1 MAGVD
6 PETGIWDISI
16 AKKRHKTDYVLA
28 AAIYTY
34 YEVPERMI
42 DLGCGLG
49 HYCKIFNDYGW
60 EVIDGYE
67 GTEGIGPY
75 KVWPWIY
82 RIDLS
87 VPVEFIPY
95 DFVLCLEVG
104 EHIPQKHEQV
114 FMDNISKATG
124 KDLVMSW
131 AVPGQGS
138 ASGHVNN
145 QPNEYVIKQM
155 WDRGLKYQGK
165 VTKHLRYYTTL
176 RWFRNTLMAFKRI
189 S

>member
-1 MAGVD
+1 MSRVD

-16 AKKRHKTDYVLA
+16 AKKRHQTDYILA
-28 AAIYTY
+28 AAIYAY
-34 YEVPERMI
+34 YDVPKRMA

-49 HYCKIFNDYGW
+49 YYCKIFGDYGW

-87 VPVEFIPY
+87 VPVEFVPY

-104 EHIPQKHEQV
+104 EHIPKEREQV
-114 FMDNISKATG
+114 FIDNVVGATG

-131 AVPGQGS
+131 AVPGQYS

-145 QPNEYVIKQM
+145 RPNEYIIEQM
-155 WDRGLKYQGK
+155 RNRGLKFQK
-165 VTKHLRYYTTL
+165 KMTRRLRYYSFL
-176 RWFRNTLMAFKRI
+176 SWFKNTVMVFRR
-189 S
+189 